1 MREKGGER
9 ERREERERE
18 GGGGEC
24 FHTGTS
30 EPRSSTCLIHTCM
43 FTCRVHVHVG
53 A

>member
-9 ERREERERE
+9 ER
-18 GGGGEC
+18 GGGGGGREC

-30 EPRSSTCLIHTCM
+30 EPRSSTCLIHM
-43 FTCRVHVHVG
+43 STCRVHVHVG